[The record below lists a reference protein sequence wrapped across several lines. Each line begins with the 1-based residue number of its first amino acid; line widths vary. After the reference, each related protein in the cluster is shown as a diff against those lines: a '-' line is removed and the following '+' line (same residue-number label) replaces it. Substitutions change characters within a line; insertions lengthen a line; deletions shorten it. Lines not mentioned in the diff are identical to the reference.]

1 MSESQ
6 MAQAQINTTIFHQV
20 NGKNGEIRF
29 RTKFG
34 RQKVM
39 VFRRHDETK
48 YFYVDIYD
56 NKSGRYMCIA
66 MDELDFLCSIR
77 SNLEFLKSSFPKVSM
92 FH

>member
-1 MSESQ
+1 ME
-6 MAQAQINTTIFHQV
+6 
-20 NGKNGEIRF
+20 KNGEIGF

-77 SNLEFLKSSFPKVSM
+77 SNLEFFKSSFPKVSM

>member
-48 YFYVDIYD
+48 YFYWIFTITKAGDICVLLWM
-56 NKSGRYMCIA
+56 SWIFCA
-66 MDELDFLCSIR
+66 VLDPIWNFL
-77 SNLEFLKSSFPKVSM
+77 NQAFLK
-92 FH
+92 